1 MNGRDRL
8 KGVKRETGI
17 RRIIEFGISTNRRSW
32 IKANGK
38 RVKNDFTMES
48 NFKSI
53 FINFKSMILHS
64 TTRTRR
70 V

>member
-1 MNGRDRL
+1 M
-8 KGVKRETGI
+8 KRETGI
-17 RRIIEFGISTNRRSW
+17 RRIIEFGISTNRRSS

-38 RVKNDFTMES
+38 RMKNGFTMES
-48 NFKSI
+48 NFKSV

-64 TTRTRR
+64 TPRTRR